1 MYFNSL
7 DYILFLF
14 LFFILYWSRYTKIE
28 ENKNLLLLFGSYF
41 FYSLWDI
48 RFLILI
54 IYTSVIN
61 YLIGS
66 EIFNSK
72 KERRKHLLI
81 VLSVVSNLG
90 VLFVFKYFN
99 FFIDT
104 LNIFINSS
112 SALENFNSL
121 KIILPVGISFY
132 TFQSM
137 SYTIDIYKKK
147 IDPAKD
153 FIAFLAFISF
163 FPQLIAG
170 PIERAKNLLPQF
182 LSKKK
187 FNIKKA
193 KEGVNLIIWGLFK
206 KVVIADNLAIYV
218 NDIFNHY
225 EHFNGGVLALGVIYF
240 SFQIYCDFSGYS
252 DIAIGSA
259 KILGFELVSNFR
271 FPYFSKSISEF
282 WRRWHISL
290 SSWFRDYLFIPL
302 GGSRKGL
309 IRTNLNILIV
319 FLLSGIWHGANN
331 TFIIWG
337 FIHCGFYLI
346 SKTLRKLLDDFDVK
360 FESNKLITGI
370 NILTTY
376 SIVTFAWIFFRSES
390 TGHAFD
396 YILQLMQ
403 NIDFPDVKRFGLLF
417 VFGLL
422 FLELLVFKDERNII
436 FSKIKLLNNVIYL
449 ALIYLTLAN
458 SINDS
463 EFIYFQF

>member
-1 MYFNSL
+1 MYFNSI

-14 LFFILYWSRYTKIE
+14 LFFILYWSRFPKTE

-41 FYSLWDI
+41 FYSLWDF

-72 KERRKHLLI
+72 KERRKRLLI
-81 VLSVVSNLG
+81 VLCVISNLG

-104 LNIFINSS
+104 LNVFIHSS

-147 IDPAKD
+147 IDPAKN
-153 FIAFLAFISF
+153 ILAFLAFIAF

-182 LSKKK
+182 ISKKK

-225 EHFNGGVLALGVIYF
+225 EHYNGGVLTLGVIYF

-259 KILGFELVSNFR
+259 KILGFELASNFR

-282 WRRWHISL
+282 WRKWHISL

-319 FLLSGIWHGANN
+319 FLLSGIWHGANT

-337 FIHCGFYLI
+337 LIHCGFYLI
-346 SKTLRKLLDDFDVK
+346 SKTVRKLFDNFDVK

-376 SIVTFAWIFFRSES
+376 SIVTFA
-390 TGHAFD
+390 
-396 YILQLMQ
+396 
-403 NIDFPDVKRFGLLF
+403 
-417 VFGLL
+417 
-422 FLELLVFKDERNII
+422 
-436 FSKIKLLNNVIYL
+436 
-449 ALIYLTLAN
+449 
-458 SINDS
+458 
-463 EFIYFQF
+463 

>member
-132 TFQSM
+132 TFQSK
-137 SYTIDIYKKK
+137 YK
-147 IDPAKD
+147 
-153 FIAFLAFISF
+153 
-163 FPQLIAG
+163 
-170 PIERAKNLLPQF
+170 
-182 LSKKK
+182 
-187 FNIKKA
+187 
-193 KEGVNLIIWGLFK
+193 
-206 KVVIADNLAIYV
+206 
-218 NDIFNHY
+218 H
-225 EHFNGGVLALGVIYF
+225 
-240 SFQIYCDFSGYS
+240 
-252 DIAIGSA
+252 
-259 KILGFELVSNFR
+259 
-271 FPYFSKSISEF
+271 
-282 WRRWHISL
+282 
-290 SSWFRDYLFIPL
+290 
-302 GGSRKGL
+302 
-309 IRTNLNILIV
+309 
-319 FLLSGIWHGANN
+319 
-331 TFIIWG
+331 
-337 FIHCGFYLI
+337 
-346 SKTLRKLLDDFDVK
+346 
-360 FESNKLITGI
+360 
-370 NILTTY
+370 
-376 SIVTFAWIFFRSES
+376 
-390 TGHAFD
+390 
-396 YILQLMQ
+396 
-403 NIDFPDVKRFGLLF
+403 
-417 VFGLL
+417 
-422 FLELLVFKDERNII
+422 
-436 FSKIKLLNNVIYL
+436 
-449 ALIYLTLAN
+449 
-458 SINDS
+458 
-463 EFIYFQF
+463 